1 MIAQGLL
8 DQDTV
13 ERYLA
18 ERGGV
23 EHAASLRDA
32 LAALS

>member
-18 ERGGV
+18 ERGGA
-23 EHAASLRDA
+23 EDAASVPDV